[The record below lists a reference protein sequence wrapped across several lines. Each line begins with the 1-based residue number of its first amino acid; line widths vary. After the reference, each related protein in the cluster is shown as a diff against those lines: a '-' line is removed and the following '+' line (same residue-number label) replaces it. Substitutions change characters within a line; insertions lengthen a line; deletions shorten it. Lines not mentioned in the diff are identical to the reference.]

1 MITTPLDSY
10 AIDVLVGAGKVHG
23 FRVMLGCDYRLEASV
38 GLDETA
44 APCPE
49 ERQLKITL
57 TSGRPDEG
65 YFVSLHLGPVPE
77 KLPPSAI
84 WPTVEKLSRKQCSG
98 TLNEQG
104 KAPGFEGFASGTL
117 PKRGELGKVPDRS

>member
-1 MITTPLDSY
+1 
-10 AIDVLVGAGKVHG
+10 
-23 FRVMLGCDYRLEASV
+23 MLGCDYRLEASI

-65 YFVSLHLGPVPE
+65 YFVSLHLGEAAAVG
-77 KLPPSAI
+77 LRD
-84 WPTVEKLSRKQCSG
+84 L
-98 TLNEQG
+98 LNRF
-104 KAPGFEGFASGTL
+104 FES
-117 PKRGELGKVPDRS
+117 ELGFQGWKTRN

>member
-77 KLPPSAI
+77 KLPPSAV
-84 WPTVEKLSRKQCSG
+84 WPHRWATFPNMVFGYSR
-98 TLNEQG
+98 
-104 KAPGFEGFASGTL
+104 
-117 PKRGELGKVPDRS
+117 